1 VFSEANDV
9 AVIGNIVTH
18 SDHRGRGL
26 ASRCVGRLLQALF
39 ERVGLAA
46 LNVQADNV
54 AAMACYS
61 KFGFEARCSMV
72 ESWVTDR

>member
-1 VFSEANDV
+1 
-9 AVIGNIVTH
+9 
-18 SDHRGRGL
+18 
-26 ASRCVGRLLQALF
+26 
-39 ERVGLAA
+39 VGLAA